1 MKDYYYI
8 LGVTKDTSDEE
19 IKRAYRKL
27 SLKFH
32 PDKNDGDVF
41 FVERFKEIHEA
52 YEILNNPVKR
62 SNYDKQKN
70 NNSSSPKSNNHS
82 NFSPEIEF
90 FKAHKKTFI
99 IDEEITFSW
108 SAINADKANIYPFGD
123 VPPIG
128 QKTYKLKDYKSKYL
142 TFELVV
148 ENTNIKRK
156 TSSKI
161 SLINNTY
168 EDLYQ
173 YFKPIIIKETVNQNE
188 PINVN
193 NEPPINNTDLGS
205 NQKEIS
211 KVLVSLILFAGI
223 ESFSSLFSSLFNNY
237 LGQFMNNGLID
248 EFQFYYTQN
257 SIFTVLDILSIVF
270 FVSSIFLVKNKF
282 AKNCLILFTIIRI
295 FAFSIFY
302 FYNP

>member
-8 LGVTKDTSDEE
+8 LGVTKGALDEE

-32 PDKNDGDVF
+32 PDKNDGDIF
-41 FVERFKEIHEA
+41 FVERFKEIQEA
-52 YEILNNPVKR
+52 YEILNNPIKR
-62 SNYDKQKN
+62 SNYDRQKN
-70 NNSSSPKSNNHS
+70 NNFSTKSHNNS

-90 FKAHKKTFI
+90 FRANKKSFT

-123 VPPIG
+123 VLPIG

-161 SLINNTY
+161 SLTNDTY

-173 YFKPIIIKETVNQNE
+173 YFKPLIIKETVNQNE
-188 PINVN
+188 TINIHKEPI
-193 NEPPINNTDLGS
+193 INNIDLYN
-205 NQKEIS
+205 NQKDNS
-211 KVLVSLILFAGI
+211 KVLVLLILFAGI
-223 ESFSSLFSSLFNNY
+223 ESFSSLFSGLFNNY
-237 LGQFMNNGLID
+237 LGQFMIKGLID
-248 EFQFYYTQN
+248 EFQFYNIQY
-257 SIFTVLDILSIVF
+257 SRF
-270 FVSSIFLVKNKF
+270 
-282 AKNCLILFTIIRI
+282 
-295 FAFSIFY
+295 
-302 FYNP
+302 